1 MTLKQFISS
10 LSLSLILMG
19 CLSKKTSYE
28 VNQRLHDIWIAKRIN
43 GNSITESNY
52 RPTLEINLTEG
63 KIYGSDGCNNYQGN
77 ITNTTE
83 STITFG
89 SLASTRK
96 MCQYLVMIIF
106 CRFKMWVVCQKPLMH
121 GFSVHIQSSIQI
133 VIWFSIKGLGTYNFD
148 LPPHSQPTIR
158 RIRLS

>member
-96 MCQYLVMIIF
+96 MCQNMTNPNAYNNAMKKVESYKLEGLELTLFNAEDQEILVF
-106 CRFKMWVVCQKPLMH
+106 L
-121 GFSVHIQSSIQI
+121 
-133 VIWFSIKGLGTYNFD
+133 KGD
-148 LPPHSQPTIR
+148 
-158 RIRLS
+158 

>member
-28 VNQRLHDIWIAKRIN
+28 VNQRLHDIWVAKRIN

-83 STITFG
+83 SAITFG

-96 MCQYLVMIIF
+96 MCQNMTNPNAYNNAMKKVESYKLEGLELTLFNAEDQEILVF
-106 CRFKMWVVCQKPLMH
+106 L
-121 GFSVHIQSSIQI
+121 
-133 VIWFSIKGLGTYNFD
+133 KGD
-148 LPPHSQPTIR
+148 
-158 RIRLS
+158 

>member
-1 MTLKQFISS
+1 MTPKQFISS
-10 LSLSLILMG
+10 LFLSLILMG
-19 CLSKKTSYE
+19 CLSKKTSHE

-83 STITFG
+83 SAITFG
-89 SLASTRK
+89 YLASTRK
-96 MCQYLVMIIF
+96 MCQNMTNPNAYNNAMKKVESYKLEGLELTLFNAEDQEMLVF
-106 CRFKMWVVCQKPLMH
+106 LKV
-121 GFSVHIQSSIQI
+121 
-133 VIWFSIKGLGTYNFD
+133 D
-148 LPPHSQPTIR
+148 
-158 RIRLS
+158 

>member
-83 STITFG
+83 SAITFG

-96 MCQYLVMIIF
+96 MCQNMTNPNAYNNAMKKVESYKLEGLELTLFNAEDQEILVF
-106 CRFKMWVVCQKPLMH
+106 L
-121 GFSVHIQSSIQI
+121 
-133 VIWFSIKGLGTYNFD
+133 KGD
-148 LPPHSQPTIR
+148 
-158 RIRLS
+158 